1 MAVKSRSKTSLV
13 LEYIVMIA
21 FTILC
26 LYPIIWLFINS
37 FKTNKELFADPWG
50 LPHSLSLKNYIDAF
64 VEGKI
69 GTYFVNSAFIA
80 VCVLVFGILLSS
92 MAAYAITRMRWK
104 LSKLTLNIFL
114 LGLMIPI
121 YASIVPLFSIF
132 NALKLLNTPWAVIIA
147 QVAGSFPM
155 AMFILTGFFSTIPAD
170 IEEAAV
176 IDGCGILRIFFSIIM
191 PISRSSIV
199 TVGVIIFLATWN
211 DLLLPQIL
219 LSDPAKMTLPV
230 GLMAFQ
236 GQYTTN
242 YAGMIAAV
250 IVTIIPTVVV
260 YMFLHNNIM
269 EGMVAGAVKG

>member
-1 MAVKSRSKTSLV
+1 MAVKSKSKISLV

-50 LPHSLSLKNYIDAF
+50 LPSSLSLKNYIDAF

-69 GTYFVNSAFIA
+69 GMYFVNSAFIA

-92 MAAYAITRMRWK
+92 MAAYAITRMKWK

>member
-1 MAVKSRSKTSLV
+1 MAVKSRSKTSLF
-13 LEYIVMIA
+13 LEYIIMIA

-50 LPHSLSLKNYIDAF
+50 LPPSLSLKNYIDAF
-64 VEGKI
+64 VEGNI

-80 VCVLVFGILLSS
+80 VCVLAFGILLSS
-92 MAAYAITRMRWK
+92 MAAYAITRMKWK
-104 LSKLTLNIFL
+104 LSQLTLNIFL

-176 IDGCGILRIFFSIIM
+176 IDGCGILRIFFNIIM
-191 PISRSSIV
+191 PISKSSIV

-242 YAGMIAAV
+242 YVGMIAAV